1 MMKSKNR
8 QGQNN
13 FLFLQI
19 IFQPIFERK
28 EKNNEEH

>member
-13 FLFLQI
+13 FLSLQI

-28 EKNNEEH
+28 EKKNEEY